1 MGILEIVSAICLI
14 LSCVFIIIMVLMQ
27 DSKKGMSQA
36 ITGGSSDNFY
46 QKNSGRSKEAK
57 LARMT
62 RTAAILFF
70 VVTLVVNVFAVYFK
84 DGDSGNN
91 NVPDNVDIAGDFDL
105 DDFDWESLFDI
116 PEEDEALPEDIS
128 GENNDT
134 TPDNNDIDPDNDDVN
149 SDDVE

>member
-14 LSCVFIIIMVLMQ
+14 LSCIFIIIMVLMQ

-46 QKNSGRSKEAK
+46 QKNSGRSKEAR

-70 VVTLVVNVFAVYFK
+70 VVTLVVNLFAVYSGSSDRGVNDGGTAVVDDLDHDHDDEYDA
-84 DGDSGNN
+84 DGDGH
-91 NVPDNVDIAGDFDL
+91 VHGDDCDH
-105 DDFDWESLFDI
+105 DDDHDADDDGHVHG
-116 PEEDEALPEDIS
+116 EDCDH
-128 GENNDT
+128 D
-134 TPDNNDIDPDNDDVN
+134 
-149 SDDVE
+149 

>member
-1 MGILEIVSAICLI
+1 MGILEIISAICLI
-14 LSCVFIIIMVLMQ
+14 LSCIFIIIMVLMQ

-84 DGDSGNN
+84 GDSGNAN
-91 NVPDNVDIAGDFDL
+91 NPDIGIAGDGFDDL
-105 DDFDWESLFDI
+105 DFDWEDFLAAMEAESEHDAD
-116 PEEDEALPEDIS
+116 ED
-128 GENNDT
+128 GHVHG
-134 TPDNNDIDPDNDDVN
+134 DDC
-149 SDDVE
+149 DHD

>member
-1 MGILEIVSAICLI
+1 MGILEIVSAVCLI
-14 LSCVFIIIMVLMQ
+14 LSCIFIIVMVLMQ

-57 LARMT
+57 LVRAT

-84 DGDSGNN
+84 GDRTDRGGGDGIYDD
-91 NVPDNVDIAGDFDL
+91 VDL
-105 DDFDWESLFDI
+105 DDLLGGLELDFD
-116 PEEDEALPEDIS
+116 
-128 GENNDT
+128 
-134 TPDNNDIDPDNDDVN
+134 
-149 SDDVE
+149 